1 MKRIT
6 LTRAERAIENAL
18 LKGEYVSVSKAEFNE
33 VAQAVTR
40 RREKVVTRTARSC
53 AICGKSL
60 TISIGPDRIYR
71 GGYYFGTVPV
81 KKKTVEY
88 WECRSCYRGWVKK

>member
-1 MKRIT
+1 MA
-6 LTRAERAIENAL
+6 LTRAEREIEGAL

-40 RREKVVTRTARSC
+40 QRKKVITQMTRSC
-53 AICGKSL
+53 AICGKCL